1 MNLCISWCLPN
12 VAQCVSKQHC
22 IELCHRWLG
31 ALSCLWNN
39 VYGRWI
45 TINFPCKWHRKA
57 STATLDSPNGWKS
70 SQWKISHRNSS
81 GARTPTW
88 NSEWTAKRKTSTRD
102 PSGAERISLCP
113 AKKKPLT
120 RDRGQGLREVLRTGI
135 SSYEKDSIKLPQKL
149 TQPRIKRINGY
160 RQKQDIGRKGST
172 EINGK
177 STQTMCR

>member
-1 MNLCISWCLPN
+1 MSALTTFKWR
-12 VAQCVSKQHC
+12 H
-22 IELCHRWLG
+22 G
-31 ALSCLWNN
+31 ALCSLAHSTIMFYCECLLKYWQWTTCNFSCERHTK
-39 VYGRWI
+39 GS
-45 TINFPCKWHRKA
+45 
-57 STATLDSPNGWKS
+57 STTLDSPSGWKS
-70 SQWKISHRNSS
+70 SPGKIFHRNSS

-88 NSEWTAKRKTSTRD
+88 NSEWTAKGKTSTRD

-120 RDRGQGLREVLRTGI
+120 RDRGQDFARFCGTGI

-149 TQPRIKRINGY
+149 AQPRINGY
-160 RQKQDIGRKGST
+160 RQKQDIGRKSST